1 MMEAVFGKPFAD
13 VRVHV
18 GGHASSI
25 RAVAFTNGSN
35 LYFAPGQYH
44 PQTPQGLRMLA
55 HELSHVVQQR
65 AGLVRNPY
73 GADLAVVH
81 DAGLEA
87 EAERMGH
94 RAYAAYLSA
103 QRNSVARAATTR
115 APAGAAQP
123 KSAFFAR
130 PRIPARAVIQRALD
144 YDKDTEQ
151 DDLCGGF
158 QRKITWKL
166 TGNDIGPGMI
176 LQHVTKTF
184 SVREVNANK
193 DMTIGEIETYVKD
206 NDGGNDITKVV
217 DYWEAWDVPQNTTA
231 PKDPDYF
238 MVPCIFKN
246 RRATK
251 DSTKGKIVM
260 KGEAFW
266 YPGVDVT
273 TLGMKQD
280 KDHPSAG
287 LHYSDNKPGI
297 NTSSTSSVTR
307 TYTAEWDSTKVTAT
321 KGEYGKTKV
330 TLT

>member
-1 MMEAVFGKPFAD
+1 LTSND
-13 VRVHV
+13 SVRVHV
-18 GGHASSI
+18 GAHASSI

-44 PQTPQGLRMLA
+44 PQTPQGLRVLA

-81 DAGLEA
+81 DVGLEA

-94 RAYAAYLSA
+94 RAYAAYLST
-103 QRNSVARAATTR
+103 QRNSVTRAATTAR
-115 APAGAAQP
+115 APGGAAQP
-123 KSAFFAR
+123 KSAFFAGTR
-130 PRIPARAVIQRALD
+130 NAAHAVIQRALD
-144 YDKDTEQ
+144 YDNDASKEQ

-166 TGNDIGPGMI
+166 TGSDKGPGMI

-184 SVREVNANK
+184 SVREVNAST
-193 DMTIGEIETYVKD
+193 DMTIGEIETYVTE

-217 DYWEAWDVPQNTTA
+217 DYWEAWDVAQNDTA
-231 PKDPDYF
+231 PKHPDFF
-238 MVPCIFKN
+238 MVPCIFKGK
-246 RRATK
+246 RATK
-251 DSTKGKIVM
+251 NTTKGKIVM

-273 TLGMKQD
+273 KLGMKQD
-280 KDHPSAG
+280 NNHPSAG
-287 LHYSDNKPGI
+287 LHYSDTKPVI
-297 NTSSTSSVTR
+297 ATASTSSVTR
-307 TYTAEWDSTKVTAT
+307 TYTAEWDSTKQAIT
-321 KGEYGKTKV
+321 KGEYGPTTVK
-330 TLT
+330 LT